1 MKNKLSFKVSD
12 FDCLQIFDCGQ
23 CFRWRD
29 LGSDRWQGV
38 VSGRIATVW
47 LEGDILYIEE
57 EGGAGD
63 SRAFWYNYF
72 DLGTDYG
79 EIKRTLAARDAHLA
93 NAIQYGTGIRIL
105 RQEPFE
111 TLISFIISA
120 NNNIPR
126 IKGCIENLCRAFGGK
141 ISGDLYSF
149 PAPETL
155 AALTAADISDA
166 CHTGYRS
173 PYIVAASKQFIE
185 RGGSVAD
192 PLSYMGVGPKVAAC
206 VSLFTGSDTA
216 SFPVDVWVRR
226 ILNEL
231 YFDHEPSKTEIS
243 DFVEKTFG
251 SYGGYAQQYLFY
263 WRRIV
268 DEGGI

>member
-1 MKNKLSFKVSD
+1 MKNKYEFKVTD

-29 LGSDRWQGV
+29 LGDGRWQGV
-38 VSGRIATVW
+38 VSGRIAAVRT
-47 LEGDILYIEE
+47 ENGILYIEE
-57 EGGAGD
+57 EGASD
-63 SRAFWYNYF
+63 RSEEFWYNYF

-79 EIKRTLAARDAHLA
+79 AIKSELASRDAHLA
-93 NAIQYGTGIRIL
+93 NAITYGEGIRIL

-126 IKGCIENLCRAFGGK
+126 IKGCIENLCRSFGCK
-141 ISGDLYSF
+141 ISGDFYSF
-149 PAPETL
+149 PTPEKL
-155 AALTAADISDA
+155 ASLTADDISDA

-173 PYIVAASKQFIE
+173 PYIVQAAAQFIE
-185 RGGSVAD
+185 LGGSVED

-206 VSLFTGSDTA
+206 ISLFTGNDTA
-216 SFPVDVWVRR
+216 SFPVDVWVKR

-231 YFDHEPSKTEIS
+231 YFDHEPDKKEIS
-243 DFVEKTFG
+243 EFVEKTFG
-251 SYGGYAQQYLFY
+251 QFGGYAQQYLFY

-268 DEGGI
+268 DKNA